1 MEQNLQTKLI
11 DINKAIEALDIEI
24 GDKAFLYRIEKCIIA
39 SPNGRVYTKNTKD
52 YQEYLCFK
60 IPRNSSTKGI
70 KFCISKRMID
80 HAGGSAGRKN
90 SFPSYPE
97 LIKYVNQ
104 HREQIEAELNSIEYY
119 VAQQNE
125 QKKSESVPSILE
137 VVHEKVAKIP
147 ASETKKARVFA
158 VLDAIAANPNT
169 KIYTVREESYE
180 EFISLINGYLTVTE
194 RMVDYAGTPQG
205 KNVYILK
212 SNKIIDYVEQHKTLI
227 DENLSKPKKL

>member
-11 DINKAIEALDIEI
+11 DINKDIENLDIEI
-24 GDKAFLYRIEKCIIA
+24 GDKTFLYRLEKCIIA
-39 SPNGRVYTKNTKD
+39 SPNGRAYTKNTED

-60 IPRNSSTKGI
+60 IPRNNSTKSI

-80 HAGGSAGRKN
+80 HNGGTAGRKN

-97 LIKYVNQ
+97 LIKYINQ
-104 HREQIEAELNSIEYY
+104 HRKQIEAELNSIEYY
-119 VAQQNE
+119 VAQQKE
-125 QKKSESVPSILE
+125 QKKSETVSSILE
-137 VVHEKVAKIP
+137 VVREKVAKMP

-169 KIYTVREESYE
+169 KIYTVREDNYE

-194 RMVDYAGTPQG
+194 RMLDYAGIPQG

-212 SNKIIDYVEQHKTLI
+212 SNKMIDYVEQHKTLI
-227 DENLSKPKKL
+227 DENLSKTKKI